1 MDIYN
6 RKSNLADCHTL
17 FIVLNNGST
26 KYNVHVDRIK
36 INRIIL
42 LLIVTYSRRDVR

>member
-6 RKSNLADCHTL
+6 RRPNLAYCHTL

-36 INRIIL
+36 INQYYFITHCDL
-42 LLIVTYSRRDVR
+42 QPT